1 MATAMDNRRYPRIH
15 REESLSLTLLPAR
28 SSSVSQEDR
37 LYLTTHDVSLAGI
50 SVELPAPIRPNTD
63 VELWIALL
71 EEHGTYHLYGTV
83 AWCAAPDG
91 HLLAGIAL
99 DLERA
104 DGRLWATHFD
114 DSNLY
119 HD

>member
-1 MATAMDNRRYPRIH
+1 MATAMENRRYPRIH

-28 SSSVSQEDR
+28 STSVSREDR
-37 LYLTTHDVSLAGI
+37 LYLTTQDVSVAGI
-50 SVELPAPIRPNTD
+50 SVELPSPIRPDTD
-63 VELWIALL
+63 VELWVALL

-91 HLLAGIAL
+91 QLLAGIAL

-104 DGRLWATHFD
+104 DGRLWSAHFD
-114 DSNLY
+114 NDGSLS
-119 HD
+119 D